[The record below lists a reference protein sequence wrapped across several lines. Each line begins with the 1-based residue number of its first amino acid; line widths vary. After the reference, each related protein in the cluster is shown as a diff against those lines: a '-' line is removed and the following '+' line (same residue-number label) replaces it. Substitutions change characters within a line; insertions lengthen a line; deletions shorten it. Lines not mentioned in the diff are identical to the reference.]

1 MGNVQAVGGST
12 PGVNLTADVVAEH
25 TRTYP
30 EVQPFSMV
38 EDEHRELLPKM
49 FQRGDYGW
57 RDAEWVVQW
66 YGRRFLGGV
75 PDRDRRA
82 LEDAYD
88 DNDYEDVHDA
98 ITAAVDADSAAGML
112 EPLTGLAGVDVPIG
126 SAFCQFI
133 DPDNCIVI
141 DEQQWGLL
149 REAGE
154 LDSEYPDPP
163 TIGDYERYLET
174 YRAVAERCD
183 CSVWD
188 LYRALWVLGQESE

>member
-1 MGNVQAVGGST
+1 M
-12 PGVNLTADVVAEH
+12 NLTADVVTEH

-49 FQRGDYGW
+49 FERGDYGW

-66 YGRRFLGGV
+66 YGRRFIGGF
-75 PDRDRRA
+75 PKSDRRT

-98 ITAAVDADSAAGML
+98 ISAAVDAEDAAEML
-112 EPLTGLAGVDVPIG
+112 AHLTDLAGVDVAIG

-133 DPDNCIVI
+133 HPDQYVVI
-141 DEQQWGLL
+141 DSRQWGVLSAL
-149 REAGE
+149 GE
-154 LDSEYPDPP
+154 VDDDYPDPP
-163 TIGDYERYLET
+163 TVEDYERYLET
-174 YRAVAERCD
+174 YRAVAERCE
-183 CSVWD
+183 CSLWD
-188 LYRALWVLGQESE
+188 LYRALWVLAENDPSA

>member
-1 MGNVQAVGGST
+1 MD
-12 PGVNLTADVVAEH
+12 LTADVVAEH

-30 EVQPFSMV
+30 DVQPFSMV
-38 EDEHRELLPKM
+38 EDEHRELLPRM
-49 FQRGDYGW
+49 FERGDYGW

-66 YGRRFLGGV
+66 YGRRFLGGF
-75 PDRDRRA
+75 PNRDRRA

-98 ITAAVDADSAAGML
+98 ISAAVDADTAAGML
-112 EPLTGLAGVDVPIG
+112 EHLTGLAGVDIPIG

-133 DPDNCIVI
+133 DPENYVVI
-141 DEQQWGLL
+141 DARQWGIL

-154 LDSEYPDPP
+154 LDGDYPDPP
-163 TIGDYERYLET
+163 TVEEYERYLET

-183 CSVWD
+183 CSMWD
-188 LYRALWVLGQESE
+188 LYRALWVLGQDEE